1 VWATIDVPLIS
12 GAIRTAFGLSLA
24 ISLGEFGATSFLT
37 RNDTDTLPIAVEQL
51 LGRSGDLARLAGHSV
66 AVVLL
71 LATLMALA
79 FTTRSRHSW
88 SAS

>member
-1 VWATIDVPLIS
+1 
-12 GAIRTAFGLSLA
+12 
-24 ISLGEFGATSFLT
+24 
-37 RNDTDTLPIAVEQL
+37 LPIAVEQL

>member
-1 VWATIDVPLIS
+1 
-12 GAIRTAFGLSLA
+12 LA

-51 LGRSGDLARLAGHSV
+51 LGRSGDLARLAGHAV